1 MMESGGVRLRLGLG
15 GKIKGEDQRDK
26 KEGWRKEKGTFGIF
40 KILRKKEKRKPER
53 KVGFQARK
61 P

>member
-1 MMESGGVRLRLGLG
+1 MR
-15 GKIKGEDQRDK
+15 IKGIRGKLEEERRDLLETFDLEKLK
-26 KEGWRKEKGTFGIF
+26 KG
-40 KILRKKEKRKPER
+40 KPER